1 MRGGRVVSVLG
12 VVGLGTMG
20 GRMAANVV
28 AAGTAVVGC
37 DPDDA
42 AAARAAADGVDVV
55 AGPREVAEASE
66 VVLVVV
72 RDRPQLAAVLGAG
85 TGDGGGILAV
95 PGRTVVVSSTV
106 GPRHLAGLAGTV
118 AAAGGTLVDAPILSG
133 SIGEAEAGTLAFVTA
148 GPDLALARVEP
159 LLAPCGTVTRVGAE
173 PGAAQ
178 AAKLVNQV
186 MQAVAMLGTL
196 EGVALGEA
204 FGVDLDALVPLLAE
218 GSARSWAVQNLD
230 RVRFIWDR
238 PGDPLD
244 LIYKDMANVV
254 EEAADRHLA
263 LPVTTATFVAMMR
276 PALYAP

>member
-1 MRGGRVVSVLG
+1 VSTLG
-12 VVGLGTMG
+12 VVGLGMMG

-28 AAGTAVVGC
+28 AAGTPVVGC
-37 DPDDA
+37 DPDAGA
-42 AAARAAADGVDVV
+42 AAVAAGAGVTVV
-55 AGPREVAEASE
+55 DGPRAVAEAAD

-72 RDRPQLAAVLGAG
+72 RDRPQLAAVLDGA
-85 TGDGGGILAV
+85 DGVDGVLAV
-95 PGRTVVVSSTV
+95 PGRTVAVASTV

-118 AAAGGTLVDAPILSG
+118 AAAGSALVDTPILSG
-133 SIGEAEAGTLAFVTA
+133 SIGEAEAGTLVIVTA
-148 GPDLALARVEP
+148 GPDEALARVEP

-173 PGAAQ
+173 VGAAQ

-244 LIYKDMANVV
+244 LIYKDVANVV

-276 PALYAP
+276 PALQEP

>member
-1 MRGGRVVSVLG
+1 M
-12 VVGLGTMG
+12 MG
-20 GRMAANVV
+20 GRMAANLV

-37 DPDDA
+37 DPDPE
-42 AAARAAADGVDVV
+42 AAARAAGAGVAVV
-55 AGPREVAEASE
+55 AGPRAVAEAAE

-72 RDRPQLAAVLGAG
+72 RDRPQLDAVLLGTDDTDGAG
-85 TGDGGGILAV
+85 DGDGGVLAV
-95 PGRTVVVSSTV
+95 PGRTVVVASTV
-106 GPRHLAGLAGTV
+106 GPRHLAGLAAPV
-118 AAAGGTLVDAPILSG
+118 VAAGGALVDAPILSG
-133 SIGEAEAGTLAFVTA
+133 SFAEAEAGTLVIVTS
-148 GPDLALARVEP
+148 GPADALARVEP

-230 RVRFIWDR
+230 RVRTIWER
-238 PGDPLD
+238 PGDPFD
-244 LIYKDMANVV
+244 LIYKDVVNVV
-254 EEAADRHLA
+254 EEAAERHLA

-276 PALYAP
+276 PALHAPPAG

>member
-1 MRGGRVVSVLG
+1 VVSALG
-12 VVGLGTMG
+12 VVGLGMMG

-28 AAGTAVVGC
+28 ASGTPVVGC
-37 DPDDA
+37 DPDPT
-42 AAARAAADGVDVV
+42 AAARAAGAGVTVVDGPQ
-55 AGPREVAEASE
+55 AVAEAAE

-72 RDRPQLAAVLGAG
+72 RDRPQLAAVL
-85 TGDGGGILAV
+85 DGVLAV
-95 PGRTVVVSSTV
+95 PGRTVVVASTV

-118 AAAGGTLVDAPILSG
+118 AAAGSTLVDAPILSG
-133 SIGEAEAGTLAFVTA
+133 SIGEAEAGTLVIVTA
-148 GPDLALARVEP
+148 GPEDALARVEP

-173 PGAAQ
+173 VGAAQ

-244 LIYKDMANVV
+244 LIYKDVANVV

-276 PALYAP
+276 PALHDS